1 MLVWDPVEEEY
12 RSDLT
17 PSYGKDTLDEFFKTA
32 VNDGMG
38 GQELGDQA
46 VFGVGKWTIFDFF
59 VNVLSWFCPY

>member
-17 PSYGKDTLDEFFKTA
+17 PSYGKDTLDEFFKRA
-32 VNDGMG
+32 VEDGMS

-46 VFGVGKWTIFDFF
+46 VFGVGK
-59 VNVLSWFCPY
+59 